1 MADTSITG
9 KMLNLRLRIAT
20 SPANMSR
27 FKSTPKTV
35 GARSVA
41 ASTATA
47 SSVSDSRTHLL
58 APAPPRQ
65 APKVSPRPLLIS
77 EADSPNIVA
86 SFGFVLYCAFI
97 LSGFANDWAIR
108 LIGNKVYISTI
119 TLVLL
124 PFAWLLSGNAFRGL
138 QLPVG
143 RWWAAFLVC
152 LLLST
157 PFSVWKGG
165 SAEML
170 WNFVPRSYLTFFYIC
185 AFATSLRRCRSLM
198 YVNVAGACILVLTC
212 IKFGGTGGPVDGRF
226 IIPESLFFSNANEL
240 GLALLLGVTS
250 FLFLVYQPG
259 MGMQILGAAGIL
271 LSTIYA
277 LKTGSRGCLLAAVA
291 MFGMI
296 FFFSRNKVKTVIFAL
311 PILGL
316 ALLLLPST
324 TIHRLLLFGTEPGA
338 NQAQTTEDISAIDSQ
353 LQRRE
358 LFKKSLAFTFRHP
371 LLGVGPGQF
380 AVAAS
385 GDAAK
390 NGTRSPWLGTH
401 NSYTQVSSECGI
413 PAFICYCAVLAF
425 CFRSNWR
432 LYQQSRDNPV
442 LKDVEGLSFCLL
454 ASAMVYAVST
464 FFFHIAYG
472 ASVPMLAGF
481 SLALRLAAEPLLARR
496 TVGSI

>member
-1 MADTSITG
+1 
-9 KMLNLRLRIAT
+9 
-20 SPANMSR
+20 MSR
-27 FKSTPKTV
+27 FKSSPKTV
-35 GARSVA
+35 GASTVT
-41 ASTATA
+41 ASTVTA
-47 SSVSDSRTHLL
+47 SGVSASRAPLF
-58 APAPPRQ
+58 APAPRRQ
-65 APKVSPRPLLIS
+65 APTVPSRPLPIS

-86 SFGFVLYCAFI
+86 SLGFVLYCAFI
-97 LSGFANDWAIR
+97 LSGYANDWAIK

-124 PFAWLLSGNAFRGL
+124 PFVWLLSGNAFRGL
-138 QLPVG
+138 QRPVG

-165 SAEML
+165 SVTML

-185 AFATSLRRCRSLM
+185 AFTTSLQRCRSLM
-198 YVNVAGACILVLTC
+198 YVNIAGAVILVLTC
-212 IKFGGTGGPVDGRF
+212 IKFGGTGGPADGRF
-226 IIPESLFFSNANEL
+226 IIPNSLFFGNANEL

-259 MGMQILGAAGIL
+259 MGMRLLGGAGIL

-296 FFFSRNKVKTVIFAL
+296 FFFSRNKVKTAILAL
-311 PILGL
+311 PIIGL
-316 ALLLLPST
+316 ALLMLPSS
-324 TIHRLLLFGTEPGA
+324 TIHRLLLFGTDPGES
-338 NQAQTTEDISAIDSQ
+338 QAETSEDIAAINSQ

-358 LFKKSLAFTFRHP
+358 LFKTSLAFTFRHP
-371 LLGVGPGQF
+371 LLGVGPDQF

-390 NGTRSPWLGTH
+390 NGKSSPWLGTH

-413 PAFICYCAVLAF
+413 PAFICYCAVLVF

-432 LYQQSRDNPV
+432 LYRQSRDNPA
-442 LKDVEGLSFCLL
+442 LKDVTALSFCLL
-454 ASAMVYAVST
+454 ASTLVYAVST

-472 ASVPMLAGF
+472 TNIPMLAGF
-481 SLALRLAAEPLLARR
+481 SLALRLAAEPLNRR
-496 TVGSI
+496 HAADRPISGLSRSAFSWQ